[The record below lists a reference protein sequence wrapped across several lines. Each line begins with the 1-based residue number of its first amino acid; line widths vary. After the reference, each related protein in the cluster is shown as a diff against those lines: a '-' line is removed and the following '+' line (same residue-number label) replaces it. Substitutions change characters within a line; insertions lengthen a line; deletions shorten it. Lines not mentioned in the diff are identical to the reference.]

1 MTKQL
6 IILGE
11 SLVDSGNT
19 AALAAI
25 IGQNP
30 FEDKRYNQGGN
41 IRASDGPV
49 LGEFIALEMGAKI
62 ENAQLISVLSSD
74 EAKAVQVHN
83 YAHAGARTDGSP
95 GFSLPLVGQLIGIG
109 LEEQKNALLKRKS
122 FYKNQSDVDVLVS
135 CGGNDLRDVLDEVDQ
150 IKDVISTD
158 TKRDDKRFAN
168 SIAKPIAKNLVKTI
182 NKVDRLT
189 DEIALI
195 GSLPISQTPE
205 TQDWLINF
213 SNTNQDD
220 LLDVINLVSK
230 VFTQVLNKKYK
241 NINDVAV
248 LMGLKYGI
256 N

>member
-1 MTKQL
+1 M
-6 IILGE
+6 
-11 SLVDSGNT
+11 
-19 AALAAI
+19 
-25 IGQNP
+25 
-30 FEDKRYNQGGN
+30 
-41 IRASDGPV
+41 
-49 LGEFIALEMGAKI
+49 
-62 ENAQLISVLSSD
+62 
-74 EAKAVQVHN
+74 
-83 YAHAGARTDGSP
+83 
-95 GFSLPLVGQLIGIG
+95 
-109 LEEQKNALLKRKS
+109 
-122 FYKNQSDVDVLVS
+122 S

-168 SIAKPIAKNLVKTI
+168 SIAKPIAKNLIKTI

-220 LLDVINLVSK
+220 ALDVINLVSK